1 MDELIRV
8 AVGPVERAPAVSA
21 VGAGTNHFS
30 APEVRVAAADAV
42 GEGGARP
49 VLPPTRV
56 IGKAGGVP
64 VLAPSAA
71 HVLDVSGAASPRP
84 VRPTGEQALAT
95 HRGHGDAA

>member
-8 AVGPVERAPAVSA
+8 AVGPVERGPAVSA

-30 APEVRVAAADAV
+30 APEVREAATDTV
-42 GEGGARP
+42 GKGRARP

-56 IGKAGGVP
+56 TGNARGVP

-71 HVLDVSGAASPRP
+71 HVLDVSGAATPRP

-95 HRGHGDAA
+95 HRGHGGTA